1 MGRRS
6 NDTSSSPSGLARV
19 SMVKLVSGRSV
30 IAHLPLF
37 GFSMQR
43 TRRATAVWQWGGG
56 HCERSEA
63 ISSSRPALSMAGD
76 CFVAPL
82 LAMTKGEL
90 RAVAEIIAE
99 RVQGDMGDG
108 KDADRSEEHTSEL
121 QSLMRI

>member
-1 MGRRS
+1 
-6 NDTSSSPSGLARV
+6 
-19 SMVKLVSGRSV
+19 MVKLVLGRSV

-99 RVQGDMGDG
+99 RVQGDMG
-108 KDADRSEEHTSEL
+108 RSEEHTSEL
-121 QSLMRI
+121 QSLMRISYAVFCLKKKNNHRTKLRKKRS

>member
-1 MGRRS
+1 MFVFCKYTATAEIYTYGHPLS
-6 NDTSSSPSGLARV
+6 LPDALPSF
-19 SMVKLVSGRSV
+19 

-90 RAVAEIIAE
+90 RAVAEIIA
-99 RVQGDMGDG
+99 
-108 KDADRSEEHTSEL
+108 
-121 QSLMRI
+121 